1 MKKRQKG
8 WFFPPQKPPKHKVPE
23 NVKIE
28 VEMKAKELVDLFLK
42 PKYIKSMPTDEL
54 FKDLVDIYA
63 NWYRNYFYFYSKYRS
78 LSPNAISPFLE
89 TKFARLEYAGN
100 DLFNLSYMRH
110 TGQWLE
116 IYTGIYVDECLAA
129 VKDDSHFLP

>member
-8 WFFPPQKPPKHKVPE
+8 WFFPPQKPPKYKVPE
-23 NVKIE
+23 NVKKE
-28 VEMKAKELVDLFLK
+28 VETKAIELVDSFLK
-42 PKYIKSMPTDEL
+42 PKYIKSTPTDEL
-54 FKDLVDIYA
+54 FNDLVDIYA
-63 NWYRNYFYFYSKYRS
+63 HWYRNYFYFYAKYRYHI
-78 LSPNAISPFLE
+78 PNAISQFLE

-100 DLFNLSYMRH
+100 DRFNLSYMRH

-116 IYTGIYVDECLAA
+116 IYTGLSVDECLAA

>member
-23 NVKIE
+23 NVK
-28 VEMKAKELVDLFLK
+28 
-42 PKYIKSMPTDEL
+42 PKYIKLMPNNEL
-54 FKDLVDIYA
+54 FNCLVDIYT

-78 LSPNAISPFLE
+78 LSPNAISQFLE
-89 TKFARLEYAGN
+89 TKFARLEYVGN
-100 DLFNLSYMRH
+100 NLFIHSYMRH

-116 IYTGIYVDECLAA
+116 IYTDISVVECLVA